1 MSISE
6 PRTFINALELAKDVS
21 SRLEMEEVSEKLVSK
36 IIELYLE
43 EKTKNLEAGNSIVEG
58 NTAIRYQIRNYDKDA
73 EGKNL
78 YTVKIQ
84 AALGTAY
91 RKKLKEM
98 LTTNQNLL
106 EVYSIRDS
114 DQFMSQ
120 FNTYL
125 LRNFLAQ

>member
-21 SRLEMEEVSEKLVSK
+21 SRLEVKEVSEKLVSK

-58 NTAIRYQIRNYDKDA
+58 NTAIRYQIRNYDKDT

-84 AALGTAY
+84 AALGTEY
-91 RKKLKEM
+91 RNRLKEM
-98 LTTNQNLL
+98 LMTNQNLL

-114 DQFMSQ
+114 DQFLSQ

-125 LRNFLAQ
+125 LRNF